1 MTSTSRRNFLSIAA
15 AGVIGLTLAACSR
28 GGTATGD
35 GEALDEPIDGSRTL
49 VAYFSQPLTDNPN
62 GMNSDEENSTV
73 VVDGKVLGNTQ
84 HVAQLIQAR
93 LGAEVFRIETAEDL
107 PLDYQTLED
116 QALREQEDGV
126 RPDLKAKIGDL
137 GDYDTIFIGYPIYWY
152 DLPMPLYSFLEQ
164 HDFAGKNIV
173 LFSTHGG
180 SQLSGTVER
189 VTDVLPEATVST
201 NAFTISRDDMDD
213 AEPQVREWL
222 DSL

>member
-1 MTSTSRRNFLSIAA
+1 MTTASRRSFLSLAT
-15 AGVIGLTLAACSR
+15 AGVIGFTLAACSR
-28 GGTATGD
+28 GGSSTSE
-35 GEALDEPIDGSRTL
+35 GEALSEPIDGDRTL
-49 VAYFSQPLTDNPN
+49 VAYFSQPLTDDPN
-62 GMNSDEENSTV
+62 GMNRDEENSTV

-107 PLDYQTLED
+107 PLDFQTLED

-126 RPDLKAKIGDL
+126 RPDLKAKIDDL
-137 GDYDTIFIGYPIYWY
+137 GDYDTVFIGYPIYWY
-152 DLPMPLYSFLEQ
+152 DLPMPLYTFLEQ
-164 HDFAGKNIV
+164 HDFSGKNIV

-189 VTDVLPEATVST
+189 VTEALPDATVST

-213 AEPQVREWL
+213 AEPRVREWL